1 MKTVVSVFG
10 IEPAR
15 IGGAEAYA
23 RELSIQLAAR
33 GWQSVLCFLK
43 EPPESV
49 RAYLEL
55 PNVRI
60 EVIEDSWQT
69 RWRAIRGMARI
80 LRKHRPEILHLH
92 FTGFISPYPWLA
104 RFFSVKQI
112 FFTDHS
118 SNPEGHVI
126 KRAPFWKRVAARA
139 INWPMTRVITVS
151 KYGFTCFAG
160 KDLVPRDR
168 LEMVYNSADLSRA
181 SDDPESGVGFRR
193 KHSIPEDRTLVA
205 QVSWMIPE
213 KGIADLLEA
222 ARLVLAEN
230 PRVHF
235 ALVGEGTRRREY
247 TNRAAEMGLAKHVT
261 FTGQVEDPMGS
272 GVYAAA
278 DIVCQVSRWEEVFG
292 YVIAEAMSCGKPM
305 VATRVGGIP
314 ELVEDGKTGFV
325 VERGD
330 AVAIADR
337 ILKLVSDPALRE
349 RMGAVGREAAR
360 AKFDLER
367 NVERVLGLYGVI
379 TNKTSESAGETWSP
393 VMSRP

>member
-23 RELSIQLAAR
+23 RELSIQLGER

-55 PNVRI
+55 PNVSI
-60 EVIEDSWQT
+60 EVIEESWRT
-69 RWRAIRGMARI
+69 RWRAIRGLARI
-80 LRKHRPEILHLH
+80 LRKYRPEILHLH
-92 FTGFISPYPWLA
+92 FTGFISLYPWLA
-104 RFFSVKQI
+104 RFLSVKQT

-126 KRAPFWKRVAARA
+126 RRAPFWKRVAARA

-151 KYGFTCFAG
+151 EYGFRCFAG
-160 KDLVPRDR
+160 KDLVPRHR

-181 SDDPESGVGFRR
+181 SDDRESGVEFRR

-235 ALVGEGTRRREY
+235 ALVGEGARRREY
-247 TNRAAEMGLAKHVT
+247 TNRAAEVGLARHVT

-305 VATRVGGIP
+305 VATRVGGIR

-330 AVAIADR
+330 AAAIADG
-337 ILKLVSDPALRE
+337 ILKLVADPALRE
-349 RMGAVGREAAR
+349 RMGQAGREAAR
-360 AKFDLER
+360 IKFDLEQ
-367 NVERVLGLYGVI
+367 NVERVVELYGI
-379 TNKTSESAGETWSP
+379 PTSERAASTCEGLAP
-393 VMSRP
+393 VVLPQ